1 MARLQR
7 LTLAEYVRRFVVP
20 QFVQNHMLW
29 LNGYDSEVVSVA
41 QCASPKLFRVEF
53 SDRTQTVTDHN
64 SICFIQIVP
73 GTLRNR

>member
-29 LNGYDSEVVSVA
+29 LHGYDSEVAAVSA
-41 QCASPKLFRVEF
+41 CKTPKLFRVEF
-53 SDRTQTVTDHN
+53 SDRTQTITDHN
-64 SICFIQIVP
+64 AIVFIQIVP